1 MLDATAATHPTEV
14 RLQTLVEANRA
25 ILAEASLDGLLRRV
39 VESAREIVG
48 ADFAALGVVG
58 TDGLLE
64 QFIHCGMDPDT
75 VTRIGGLPKG
85 RGLLGALLERPEP
98 IRLRTLT
105 DDARSCGVPV
115 DHPAI
120 GSFLGVPIRSA
131 SSVYGNLYLTNRPD
145 GAEFTAEDQNLVTAL
160 AATAGIAVEN
170 ARLNEESQRRQ
181 EWLVASAEVG
191 HRMHAAVDERAVLA
205 DIARHVRRLTG
216 ADAVVVMLP
225 AYDAPDQLVVEVVD
239 GFGGEAFRGVRIPSS
254 GSEVQRVIDESRT
267 RVLDS
272 FQHRLAALAELHD
285 VPAVRHVVALPLRGS
300 GRPRGAVVAVRM
312 VDVPFSST
320 DLELAEGFVRQ
331 AGLTLELTGART
343 DHHKLV
349 MLEDR
354 ARIARDLHDHV
365 VQKIFAVGLT
375 LQGTAAMVPDPDLRR
390 RITDAVGNLD
400 DTIRTIRTSIF
411 ELQEPALPG
420 VSIRSRVVR
429 VLAEMTP
436 VLGFAPLLS
445 FDGPLDTV
453 VGERLGHEVEAVLRE
468 ALSNAAKHAGA
479 SAVVVDLV
487 TARRRLTLTVS
498 DDGVGLRPST
508 RRSGL
513 ANLRYRAECRGGR
526 LELQQAPQGG
536 LLLRWSVPLP
546 CEPLAG
552 TAGAPTRPRSPA
564 VPPP

>member
-1 MLDATAATHPTEV
+1 MLDVTTATHTIEV
-14 RLQTLVEANRA
+14 RLQKLVEANRA
-25 ILAEASLDGLLRRV
+25 IIAELSLDDLLRRV

-48 ADFAALGVVG
+48 AEFAALGVVG
-58 TDGLLE
+58 TDGRLE
-64 QFIHCGMDPDT
+64 QFFHCGMDAET
-75 VTRIGGLPKG
+75 AAAIGELPQG

-98 IRLRTLT
+98 IRLRRLS
-105 DDARSCGVPV
+105 DDPRFAGVPAE
-115 DHPAI
+115 HPVI
-120 GSFLGVPIRSA
+120 ESFLGVQLRSA
-131 SSVYGNLYLTNRPD
+131 SAVHGNLYLSNRIGQP
-145 GAEFTAEDQNLVTAL
+145 EFTAEDQNLLTAL
-160 AATAGIAVEN
+160 AATASIAIEN

-181 EWLVASAEVG
+181 EWLVASAEVS
-191 HRMHAAVDERAVLA
+191 HRMHAAVDERTVLA
-205 DIARHVRRLTG
+205 DIAQSVRRLTG
-216 ADAVVVMLP
+216 ADAVAVVLP
-225 AYDAPDQLVVEVVD
+225 ATDAPDHLVLEVVD
-239 GFGGEAFRGVRIPSS
+239 GIGAEEFQGLRLPTP
-254 GSEVQRVIDESRT
+254 GSEVQRVIDEART

-272 FQHRLAALAELHD
+272 FQPRVDAITELRH
-285 VPAVRHVVALPLRGS
+285 VPTIRHVVALPLRGS

-331 AGLTLELTGART
+331 AGLTLELADART

-375 LQGTAAMVPDPDLRR
+375 LQGTATMVGDPDLRR
-390 RITDAVGNLD
+390 RLTDAVHNLD

-411 ELQEPALPG
+411 ELQEPTLPG
-420 VSIRSRVVR
+420 ASVRHRLGR

-436 VLGFAPLLS
+436 VLGFAPRLS

-453 VGERLGHEVEAVLRE
+453 VDERLGLEVEAVLRE

-479 SAVVVDLV
+479 TAVAVDLV

-498 DDGVGLRPST
+498 DDGVGLRPSA

-513 ANLRYRAECRGGR
+513 SNLRYRAECRGGQLD
-526 LELQQAPQGG
+526 LERAPEGG
-536 LLLRWSVPLP
+536 LLLCWSVPL
-546 CEPLAG
+546 LH
-552 TAGAPTRPRSPA
+552 
-564 VPPP
+564 